1 MAKAPRAGAVKRRL
15 SPYLTEDGA
24 AALAHAFLCDAI
36 DQVREV
42 ALADPAI
49 AYAPADSR
57 ALFASLAPGFRLV
70 AQRGADLGS
79 RMLAALSDLRGAG
92 VILVGSDIPT
102 LDPAVLDRAV
112 RLVSDPLTDLVI
124 GPSEDGGYYLIAMR
138 ATHDVFSGIEMST
151 DAVLEETL
159 ARAARAN
166 LRVHLLPPTFDIDEA
181 ADLARLRDLL
191 RQEEWRRRL
200 PHTTAV
206 LFPPPLPQATGEG

>member
-70 AQRGADLGS
+70 GQRGADLGS

-124 GPSEDGGYYLIAMR
+124 GPSEDGGYYLIGSR
-138 ATHDVFSGIEMST
+138 VPRRELFTDIPWST
-151 DAVLEETL
+151 AAVLDETVRR
-159 ARAARAN
+159 ARALG
-166 LRVHLLPPTFDIDEA
+166 LRLALLPPAFDIDTA
-181 ADLARLRDLL
+181 ADLERLETVLRAWPASRARHT
-191 RQEEWRRRL
+191 RRALAGRL
-200 PHTTAV
+200 GPRV
-206 LFPPPLPQATGEG
+206 